1 MPLPFSASRHPNA
14 PSAPASTISRSISPA
29 TAPIPSTTTRG
40 KASWSS
46 TPTSASAAGA
56 ATRAAARPIRPRS
69 PRCITTPAR
78 VALRPRKARNGRNR
92 KPRPPINLP
101 RPYRLAIN
109 GYGRIG
115 RCFLRALLESPAAH
129 NLRVTAITEPANLES
144 ITYLTRYDSTHGRFP
159 GAVEAVDGKL
169 LVDGHAIRVSHARTP
184 EEADWQGID
193 LIVECSGVYGK
204 RADLERFLTA
214 GAPRLLLSHPGASA
228 EDVDATIIAG
238 INPQTL
244 NGREKLVSAASCTTN
259 AIVPILDLLHRE
271 IGIEQT
277 LLTTLHS
284 VMNDQPLIDGY
295 HHDDLRRTRSAMQS
309 IISVSTGLARGV
321 ERLLP
326 QLAGRVQAKA
336 IRVPTTNVS
345 AIDLSIAT
353 QRPVSA
359 HSINLLLADAARG
372 PLKKLIAYS
381 EAAHASI
388 DFNHDPHSAI
398 VDGSQTRT
406 AGTHLVNL
414 FVWFDNEW
422 GFANRMLE
430 VADHWSRLW
439 PECGPQ
445 KDN

>member
-1 MPLPFSASRHPNA
+1 MPH
-14 PSAPASTISRSISPA
+14 
-29 TAPIPSTTTRG
+29 TAP
-40 KASWSS
+40 
-46 TPTSASAAGA
+46 
-56 ATRAAARPIRPRS
+56 
-69 PRCITTPAR
+69 
-78 VALRPRKARNGRNR
+78 L
-92 KPRPPINLP
+92 
-101 RPYRLAIN
+101 RLAIN

-129 NLRVTAITEPANLES
+129 RLQVVAINEPAKLDS
-144 ITYLTRYDSTHGRFP
+144 MAYLTRFDSTHGRFP
-159 GAVEAVDGKL
+159 GTVEVEEGAL
-169 LVDGHAIRVSHARTP
+169 LINGQPIAVSHARTP
-184 EEADWQGID
+184 EGVAWRSLGID
-193 LIVECSGVYGK
+193 LLVEASGCYGRRENLAK
-204 RADLERFLTA
+204 FIEA
-214 GAPRLLLSHPGASA
+214 GCPRLLLSHPGFSGD
-228 EDVDATIIAG
+228 DVDATIVAG
-238 INPQTL
+238 INQQTL
-244 NGREKLVSAASCTTN
+244 TGAEQLVSAASCTTN
-259 AIVPILDLLHRE
+259 AIVPLLSLLDRE
-271 IGIEQT
+271 VGVEQA

-284 VMNDQPLIDGY
+284 AMNDQPLIDGY

-309 IISVSTGLARGV
+309 IIPVSTGLARGV

-345 AIDLSIAT
+345 AIDLTIST

-359 HSINLLLADAARG
+359 HSINALLADAAKG

-422 GFANRMLE
+422 GFANRLLD
-430 VADHWSRLW
+430 VACHWR
-439 PECGPQ
+439 Q
-445 KDN
+445 KIS